1 MNSLTKS
8 KTSILVFHLLV
19 WLMLFTFPYLL
30 SSGQSEVLRNVMVH
44 SWIPLC
50 FYIVLFYTN
59 YFILIERFLFPK
71 KTLYFVIINVVLVV
85 LFLWLSSE
93 LKSLFMVK
101 VTENQPSPPPKRL
114 FYYIDFIAFTVPI
127 IFSVALKTT
136 EKWIKTE
143 ALQKEAQ
150 NQQLQSELK
159 HLKYQLQPHF
169 FFNSLNNIYALV
181 DVSPEKA
188 KDAIHSLSKLMRYF
202 LYETELPEVNL
213 NNEISFMTNYIELM
227 KLRFGKN
234 VKVNYSFP
242 QVVKEVNIAPFLFIS
257 LIENAFKHG
266 LAASEETTIDFEMK
280 LEDNTLVFKSKNRNF
295 PKTQSDT
302 SGSGIGLENLKRRL
316 ALLYS
321 NKNEFTLENKTDY
334 FTATLVLNLEK

>member
-1 MNSLTKS
+1 MNLTKN
-8 KTSILVFHLLV
+8 KISILVFHLLV
-19 WLMLFTFPYLL
+19 WLLLFTFPYLL
-30 SSGQSEVLRNVMVH
+30 STGQTEMLRNVMVH

-50 FYIVLFYTN
+50 FYIVLFYLN
-59 YFILIERFLFPK
+59 YFIFIERFLFSK
-71 KTLYFVIINVVLVV
+71 KTFYFVIINITLVV

-93 LKSLFMVK
+93 LKSLFMIK
-101 VTENQPSPPPKRL
+101 PTQNQPAPPPKRL
-114 FYYIDFIAFTVPI
+114 FYYVDFIAFTVPV
-127 IFSVALKTT
+127 IFSMALKTT

-227 KLRFGKN
+227 KLRFNKN
-234 VKVNYSFP
+234 VKVSYSFP
-242 QVVKEVNIAPFLFIS
+242 KVTKEVNIAPFLFIS

-266 LAASEETTIDFEMK
+266 VAANENSEIDFEMK
-280 LEDNTLVFKSKNRNF
+280 IENNKLIFKSKNRNF

-316 ALLYS
+316 ALLYA
-321 NKNEFTLENKTDY
+321 NNHEFTLENNADY
-334 FTATLVLNLEK
+334 FTAILVLDLEK